1 MTPEVALI
9 VCVRYNNM
17 EKVGRVCGH
26 VERRSKWTGSAVN
39 KFAGHFILVISAHGP
54 TVRTVALHRQVPGSN
69 PGARI
74 FVFARAVSIFV
85 SAALGFSGIVAMNQI
100 HLQCGR

>member
-1 MTPEVALI
+1 MGDLTIEELKVVMTPEVALI

-54 TVRTVALHRQVPGSN
+54 TVRCNFLLGLRSKPNVEDWL
-69 PGARI
+69 
-74 FVFARAVSIFV
+74 FVQFYSVLSFASTA
-85 SAALGFSGIVAMNQI
+85 
-100 HLQCGR
+100 